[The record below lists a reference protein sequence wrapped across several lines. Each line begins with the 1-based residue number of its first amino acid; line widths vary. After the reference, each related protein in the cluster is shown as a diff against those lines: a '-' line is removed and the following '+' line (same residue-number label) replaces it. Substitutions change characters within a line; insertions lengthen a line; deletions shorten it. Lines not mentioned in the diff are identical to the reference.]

1 MTAQADLALLV
12 DAAREAGSL
21 AMERLG
27 LGVTVQTKPG
37 GSPVSDADLAVDALL
52 NQRLLTARPD
62 YGWLS
67 EETADDPARLEKSR
81 VFVVDPIDGTVAF
94 IKNKPWWAVSVAV
107 VENGRP
113 IAGVVF
119 APALD
124 ELYAAAAG
132 RGATLNG
139 APLTTS
145 RATTL
150 DDAAVLGDARLLA
163 PPAWP
168 AMRLASRN
176 SVAYRMALVAA
187 GVFDAAIAPT
197 SKNEWDLAAADLI
210 GAEAG
215 ALSTDSLGRRFRYN
229 QPDTRRPSLVCA
241 GPALHSLILQR
252 LARNS
257 G

>member
-1 MTAQADLALLV
+1 VTAQADLALLV
-12 DAAREAGSL
+12 DAAREAGAL
-21 AMERLG
+21 ATQRLAQ
-27 LGVTVQTKPG
+27 GVTVQTKAG

-52 NQRLLTARPD
+52 TERLLAGRPD

-94 IKNKPWWAVSVAV
+94 IKQKPWWAVSVAV
-107 VENGRP
+107 VEDGQP

-132 RGATLNG
+132 EGATLNG
-139 APLTTS
+139 AALRASRTS
-145 RATTL
+145 VL
-150 DDAAVLGDARLLA
+150 NDAAVLGDARLLA

-168 AMRLASRN
+168 PMRLASRN

-187 GVFDAAIAPT
+187 GAFDAAIAPT

-210 GAEAG
+210 CAEAG
-215 ALSTDSLGRRFRYN
+215 ALSTDSLGRAFTYN